1 MIPKDLTVS
10 VSRKLNVG
18 NYESHGVII
27 GATVSLE
34 DKEDLLEAKQSLTDK
49 LNQFMEFE
57 VKRIKK
63 EVGE

>member
-18 NYESHGVII
+18 NYESHGIII

-34 DKEDLLEAKQSLTDK
+34 DQEDLLEAKQSLTNK
-49 LNQFMEFE
+49 INQFMEFE

>member
-34 DKEDLLEAKQSLTDK
+34 DKEDLLEAKQSLTNK

>member
-34 DKEDLLEAKQSLTDK
+34 DKEDLLEAKQSLTNK
-49 LNQFMEFE
+49 INQFMEFE

>member
-10 VSRKLNVG
+10 VSRKLNVE

-34 DKEDLLEAKQSLTDK
+34 DKEDLLEAKQSLTNK

>member
-34 DKEDLLEAKQSLTDK
+34 DREDLLEAKQSLTDK

-57 VKRIKK
+57 VKRIKQG
-63 EVGE
+63 VRA